1 MVTMPELKPLR
12 RTDFVAMDGDFGP
25 QLVCHTH
32 PGGKWTDVEN
42 VQIREK
48 VMVDA
53 LRDADVV
60 LTVLLD
66 DLGQRCSDERLTR
79 DRISVLIGQYDA
91 EEHQ

>member
-1 MVTMPELKPLR
+1 MSPCVN
-12 RTDFVAMDGDFGP
+12 GDYVSSEDA
-25 QLVCHTH
+25 LA
-32 PGGKWTDVEN
+32 
-42 VQIREK
+42 REK